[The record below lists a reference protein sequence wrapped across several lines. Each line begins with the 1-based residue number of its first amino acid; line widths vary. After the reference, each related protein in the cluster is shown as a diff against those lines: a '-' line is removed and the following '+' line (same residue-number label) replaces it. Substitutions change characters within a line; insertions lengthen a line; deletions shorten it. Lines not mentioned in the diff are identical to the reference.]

1 MKHSKIRV
9 KHVKDDIF
17 DISNSLII
25 GRTEVELMLDLYNGI
40 KLMIWL
46 NNDFKS
52 QIENGAVN
60 PVVNEQIVKFQAES
74 YLRVQCGSHLKKAE
88 DLWGAPVWPE
98 GTKSMVSKHV
108 TPELFNQLKDIK
120 DAAGFGFR

>member
-60 PVVNEQIVKFQAES
+60 PVVNEQIVKF
-74 YLRVQCGSHLKKAE
+74 
-88 DLWGAPVWPE
+88 
-98 GTKSMVSKHV
+98 
-108 TPELFNQLKDIK
+108 
-120 DAAGFGFR
+120 

>member
-60 PVVNEQIVKFQAES
+60 PAVNEQIVKF
-74 YLRVQCGSHLKKAE
+74 
-88 DLWGAPVWPE
+88 
-98 GTKSMVSKHV
+98 
-108 TPELFNQLKDIK
+108 
-120 DAAGFGFR
+120 